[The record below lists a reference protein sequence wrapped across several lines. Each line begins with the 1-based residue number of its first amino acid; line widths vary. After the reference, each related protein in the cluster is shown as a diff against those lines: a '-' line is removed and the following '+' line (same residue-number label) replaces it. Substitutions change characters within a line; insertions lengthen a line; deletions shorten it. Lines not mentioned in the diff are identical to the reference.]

1 MEKKNTHLVYGLITG
16 VALVIVQMVLY
27 LTGLAFKGSAMQY
40 VAQVPF
46 LVGIIM
52 NAIAFSKAN
61 DGFVS
66 FGNVFGSGFRMSMI
80 VALIVLA
87 WSVIALFALP
97 GMKEK
102 AMEMARTEMLKNP
115 KVTEEAAEMSLA
127 MMRKYW
133 NVFMTAGVIFSNIFW
148 GAIFSLIGAAVAKK
162 KGPEPMVADNF

>member
-1 MEKKNTHLVYGLITG
+1 MDKKNTHLVYGLITG
-16 VALVIVQMVLY
+16 VVLVIIQMVLY
-27 LTGLAFKGSAMQY
+27 LTGLAFKSSAMQY
-40 VAQVPF
+40 VSQVPF
-46 LVGIIM
+46 LIGIIM
-52 NAIAFSKAN
+52 NAMAFSKAN
-61 DGFVS
+61 DEYVT

-80 VALIVLA
+80 VALVVLA

-102 AMEMARTEMLKNP
+102 AMEMAREEMMK
-115 KVTEEAAEMSLA
+115 KSKITDEQVEMSLT

-162 KGPEPMVADNF
+162 KGPAPMVADSF

>member
-16 VALVIVQMVLY
+16 VVLVIVQMVLY

-40 VAQVPF
+40 VSQLPF
-46 LVGIIM
+46 LIGIIM
-52 NAIAFSKAN
+52 NAMAFSKAN
-61 DGFVS
+61 DEFVS

-102 AMEMARTEMLKNP
+102 ALDMAREEMMK
-115 KVTEEAAEMSLA
+115 KSKISEEQVELSLN
-127 MMRKYW
+127 MMKKYW

-162 KGPEPMVADNF
+162 KGPAPMVSDNF